1 MKLLLLLLA
10 LPIICFGQNVNIPD
24 ANFKAYLVGNTN
36 INTNG
41 DTEIQV
47 SEASAFNGLIY
58 VYNMNISDLTGIEA
72 FTAITFLSCGNN
84 QLTSL
89 DVSGFTALTD
99 LGCSING
106 LTSLDVSGCT
116 ALTTLECWEN
126 QLTSLDVSGCTAL
139 TYLNCK
145 YNQLT
150 SLDVSGFTA
159 LTDLGCQYNQLTSL
173 DVSGCSALTTL
184 YCYNNQLTSLD
195 VSGCTALNHLNCDFN
210 QLTSIDVSNNNA
222 LTYLRCYNNQLTSLD
237 VSGSLTNLRCGE
249 NQLTSLDVSGCTALT
264 YLDCGTNQLTSLDL
278 RNGNNYS
285 LAFYADDNP
294 NLTCINVDDA
304 TESTYDWTVANYN
317 IDSQHYFSNNCSG
330 TGSIQELNT
339 NKKLL
344 KVTDLLG
351 RETKATNQV
360 LIHIYDDGTLEK
372 KIVFE

>member
-139 TYLNCK
+139 TYL
-145 YNQLT
+145 
-150 SLDVSGFTA
+150 
-159 LTDLGCQYNQLTSL
+159 
-173 DVSGCSALTTL
+173 
-184 YCYNNQLTSLD
+184 
-195 VSGCTALNHLNCDFN
+195 
-210 QLTSIDVSNNNA
+210 
-222 LTYLRCYNNQLTSLD
+222 
-237 VSGSLTNLRCGE
+237 
-249 NQLTSLDVSGCTALT
+249 
-264 YLDCGTNQLTSLDL
+264 DCGTNQLTSLDL